1 MKQLLFEQIDV
12 GSEIPSLK
20 QKVDLTQLIRYSAAT
35 WNFFLLHLEKEF
47 AQKQGFK
54 DANIHAPF
62 YGAFLARM
70 MTQWIG
76 DPGRLRRLGYRVTVM
91 GFPGDTLV
99 AKGKVIK
106 KYQERGENFI
116 DCDIWVENQDGV
128 KVAPASAT
136 VSLSSK
142 KSSILIS
149 KILNDG

>member
-1 MKQLLFEQIDV
+1 MKQLYFEEVDV
-12 GSEIPSLK
+12 GTEIPSLRNR
-20 QKVDLTQLIRYSAAT
+20 VDLLQLIRYSAAA

-62 YGAFLARM
+62 YGAFLAKM

-76 DPGRLRRLGYRVTVM
+76 DPGRLKKLGYRVTVM

-99 AKGKVIK
+99 SKGKVIK
-106 KYQERGENFI
+106 KYQEGAENLV
-116 DCDIWVENQDGV
+116 DCEIWVENQDGI

-136 VSLSSK
+136 VSLPFK
-142 KSSILIS
+142 K
-149 KILNDG
+149 

>member
-1 MKQLLFEQIDV
+1 MKKLYFEDVDV
-12 GSEIPSLK
+12 GTEIPSLRNR
-20 QKVDLTQLIRYSAAT
+20 VDLLKLIRYSSAT

-62 YGAFLARM
+62 YGAFLAKM

-76 DPGRLRRLGYRVTVM
+76 DPGRLKKLGYRVTVM

-99 AKGKVIK
+99 SKGKVIR
-106 KYQERGENFI
+106 KYQEAGDNRV
-116 DCDIWVENQDGV
+116 DCEIWVENQDGV

-136 VSLSSK
+136 VSLPLK
-142 KSSILIS
+142 K
-149 KILNDG
+149 